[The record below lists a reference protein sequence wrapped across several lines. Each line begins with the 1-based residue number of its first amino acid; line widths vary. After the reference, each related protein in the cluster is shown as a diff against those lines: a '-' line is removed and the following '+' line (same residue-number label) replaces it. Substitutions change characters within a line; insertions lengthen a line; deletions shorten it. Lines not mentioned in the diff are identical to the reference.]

1 MQYDLEPGNFVI
13 NPSEKNWGIGQIQS
27 IIKNK
32 ATVNFQNNGK
42 KVIKLEN
49 LAKNLIET
57 TQLAGRKSI
66 ELRKQGLKTIIKPD
80 NSPVTNGDLEVNKI
94 LTEKIKSLTP
104 NIPIISEETVDFK
117 KKNTLK
123 TFWLID
129 PIDGTKEYIAGKDE
143 YTINAALILN
153 YIPTVGLLG
162 APKKNRLFYS
172 YGKNNSFMIEN
183 DKVTKLNCEKKTTKG
198 KVFAVSGAEKPSS
211 LILEVLKKHKVES
224 FTPMHS
230 SYKFCVI
237 ATGEFDFYAA
247 KERAYEW
254 DYAAGHAVAENAGAI
269 ITTLDNQPFKYGKS
283 DYKNLSL
290 IIKRNKV
297 LDA

>member
-1 MQYDLEPGNFVI
+1 MNDSDL
-13 NPSEKNWGIGQIQS
+13 KS
-27 IIKNK
+27 I
-32 ATVNFQNNGK
+32 A
-42 KVIKLEN
+42 E
-49 LAKNLIET
+49 NLIET
-57 TQLAGRKSI
+57 TDLAGQKSI
-66 ELRKQGLKTIIKPD
+66 ELYKKGLKKIIKPD

-94 LTEKIKSLTP
+94 LTDKIKVLTP
-104 NIPIISEETVDFK
+104 DIPIVSEETVDLQ
-117 KKNTLK
+117 KKNTLD

-129 PIDGTKEYIAGKDE
+129 PIDGTKEYIAGQDE
-143 YTINAALILN
+143 YTINAALVIN
-153 YIPTVGLLG
+153 YIPTIGLVG

-172 YGKNNSFMIEN
+172 YGKNNSYLIEN
-183 DKVTKLNCEKKTTKG
+183 KEIKKLDCKKKSTKG
-198 KVFAVSGAEKPSS
+198 KVCAVTNSSKPSS
-211 LILEVLKKHKVES
+211 MIIDILNKNGVTS
-224 FTPMHS
+224 YTPMHS

-269 ITTLDNQPFKYGKS
+269 ITTLENQTFKYGKS

-290 IIKRNKV
+290 IIKRNKK

>member
-1 MQYDLEPGNFVI
+1 MNVNEL
-13 NPSEKNWGIGQIQS
+13 KNI
-27 IIKNK
+27 
-32 ATVNFQNNGK
+32 T
-42 KVIKLEN
+42 E
-49 LAKNLIET
+49 NLIET
-57 TQLAGRKSI
+57 TELAGNKSI
-66 ELRKQGLKTIIKPD
+66 ELYSKGLKKIIKPD

-94 LTEKIKSLTP
+94 LTDKIKDLTP
-104 NIPIISEETVDFK
+104 NIPIVSEETVDLK
-117 KKNTLK
+117 KENTLK

-143 YTINAALILN
+143 YTVNAALVLN
-153 YIPTVGLLG
+153 CIPTIGLVG
-162 APKKNRLFYS
+162 APKKNRLFYT

-183 DKVTKLNCEKKTTKG
+183 KKKIKLECKKKTVKG
-198 KVFAVSGAEKPSS
+198 KIFAVSGTESPSQ
-211 LILEVLKKHKVES
+211 LILDILKKYKVTS

-269 ITTLDNQPFKYGKS
+269 ITTLENQTFKYGKS

-290 IIKRNKV
+290 IIKRNDI

>member
-1 MQYDLEPGNFVI
+1 MNSNELKEIAEGL
-13 NPSEKNWGIGQIQS
+13 
-27 IIKNK
+27 IK
-32 ATVNFQNNGK
+32 
-42 KVIKLEN
+42 
-49 LAKNLIET
+49 T
-57 TQLAGRKSI
+57 TELAGRKSI
-66 ELRKQGLKTIIKPD
+66 EIYKQGLKKIIKPD

-94 LTEKIKSLTP
+94 LTEKIKELTP
-104 NIPIISEETVDFK
+104 NIPIISEETVDLN

-129 PIDGTKEYIAGKDE
+129 PIDGTKEYIAGQSE
-143 YTINAALILN
+143 YTINAALVLN
-153 YIPTVGLLG
+153 HVPTIGLVG

-183 DKVTKLNCEKKTTKG
+183 EKIIKLDCKKKTTKG
-198 KVFAVSGAEKPSS
+198 KIFAVSGSAKPAP
-211 LILEVLKKHKVES
+211 LILDVLKKYKVTS

-254 DYAAGHAVAENAGAI
+254 DYAAGHAVAEGAGAI
-269 ITTLDNQPFKYGKS
+269 ITTLENEPFRYGKD

-290 IIKRNKV
+290 IIKRSKI

>member
-1 MQYDLEPGNFVI
+1 MNSNELKKIAEGLIKTTESAGNK
-13 NPSEKNWGIGQIQS
+13 SMELY
-27 IIKNK
+27 
-32 ATVNFQNNGK
+32 K
-42 KVIKLEN
+42 K
-49 LAKNLIET
+49 
-57 TQLAGRKSI
+57 
-66 ELRKQGLKTIIKPD
+66 GLKKIIKPD

-94 LTEKIKSLTP
+94 LTEKIKELTP
-104 NIPIISEETVDFK
+104 SIPIVSEETVNLQ

-129 PIDGTKEYIAGKDE
+129 PIDGTKEYIAGQDE
-143 YTINAALILN
+143 YTINAALIVDCTP
-153 YIPTVGLLG
+153 IVGLVG

-172 YGKNNSFMIEN
+172 YGKGNSYMIEN
-183 DKVTKLNCEKKTTKG
+183 KKTIKLNCQKKSPNG
-198 KVFAVSGAEKPSS
+198 KIIAVTSSSKPSS
-211 LILEVLKKHKVES
+211 MILKMLDKHKVTS
-224 FTPMHS
+224 YTPMHS

-269 ITTLDNQPFKYGKS
+269 ITTLEDHHFKYGKD

-290 IIKRNKV
+290 MIKRSKN

>member
-1 MQYDLEPGNFVI
+1 M
-13 NPSEKNWGIGQIQS
+13 
-27 IIKNK
+27 
-32 ATVNFQNNGK
+32 NN
-42 KVIKLEN
+42 IELEN

-57 TQLAGRKSI
+57 TELAGRKSI

-183 DKVTKLNCEKKTTKG
+183 GKTTKLNCEKKTTKG

-211 LILEVLKKHKVES
+211 LILDVLKKHKVES

>member
-1 MQYDLEPGNFVI
+1 MNNNELEDI
-13 NPSEKNWGIGQIQS
+13 
-27 IIKNK
+27 
-32 ATVNFQNNGK
+32 
-42 KVIKLEN
+42 
-49 LAKNLIET
+49 AKNLIKT
-57 TQLAGRKSI
+57 TELAGKKSI
-66 ELRKQGLKTIIKPD
+66 EIQEQGLKIITKPD
-80 NSPVTNGDLEVNKI
+80 NSPVTNGDLEVNKMI
-94 LTEKIKSLTP
+94 TEKIKNLTP
-104 NIPIISEETVDFK
+104 NIPIISEETVDLK
-117 KKNTLK
+117 KENTLK

-143 YTINAALILN
+143 YTINAALVLN
-153 YIPTVGLLG
+153 YIPTIGLVG

-172 YGKNNSFMIEN
+172 YGKNNSFMIED
-183 DKVTKLNCEKKTTKG
+183 DKTIKLSCKKKTTKG
-198 KVFAVSGAEKPSS
+198 KIFAVSGAEKPAP
-211 LILEVLKKHKVES
+211 LILDILKKHKVES

-254 DYAAGHAVAENAGAI
+254 DYAAGHAIAENAGAI
-269 ITTLDNQPFKYGKS
+269 ITTLDNQTFKYGKS

-290 IIKRNKV
+290 IIKRSEI

>member
-1 MQYDLEPGNFVI
+1 MNSNELKKIAEGLIKTTESAGNK
-13 NPSEKNWGIGQIQS
+13 SMELY
-27 IIKNK
+27 
-32 ATVNFQNNGK
+32 K
-42 KVIKLEN
+42 K
-49 LAKNLIET
+49 
-57 TQLAGRKSI
+57 
-66 ELRKQGLKTIIKPD
+66 GLKKIIKPD

-94 LTEKIKSLTP
+94 LTEKIKELTP
-104 NIPIISEETVDFK
+104 SIPIVSEETVNLQ

-129 PIDGTKEYIAGKDE
+129 PIDGTKEYIAGQDE
-143 YTINAALILN
+143 YTINAALIVDCTP
-153 YIPTVGLLG
+153 IVGLVG

-172 YGKNNSFMIEN
+172 YGKGNSYMIEN
-183 DKVTKLNCEKKTTKG
+183 KKTIKLNCQKKSPNG
-198 KVFAVSGAEKPSS
+198 KIIAVTNSSKPSS
-211 LILEVLKKHKVES
+211 MILKMLDKHKVTS
-224 FTPMHS
+224 YTPMHS

-269 ITTLDNQPFKYGKS
+269 ITTLEDHHFKYGKD

-290 IIKRNKV
+290 MIKRSKN

>member
-1 MQYDLEPGNFVI
+1 MNSNEL
-13 NPSEKNWGIGQIQS
+13 KS
-27 IIKNK
+27 I
-32 ATVNFQNNGK
+32 A
-42 KVIKLEN
+42 EN
-49 LAKNLIET
+49 LIKT
-57 TQLAGRKSI
+57 TELAGNKSI
-66 ELRKQGLKTIIKPD
+66 ELYKKGLKKIIKPD
-80 NSPVTNGDLEVNKI
+80 SSPVTNGDLEVNKI
-94 LTEKIKSLTP
+94 LTEKIKELTP
-104 NIPIISEETVDFK
+104 NIPIISEETVDLK

-129 PIDGTKEYIAGKDE
+129 PIDGTKEYIAGQDE
-143 YTINAALILN
+143 YTVNAALILN
-153 YIPTVGLLG
+153 YIPTIGLVG

-172 YGKNNSFMIEN
+172 YGKNNSFMIE
-183 DKVTKLNCEKKTTKG
+183 KSKIIKLDCKKKTTKG
-198 KVFAVSGAEKPSS
+198 KIFAVSGSAKPASI
-211 LILEVLKKHKVES
+211 ILDVLKKYKVTS

-269 ITTLDNQPFKYGKS
+269 ITTLENQPFKYGKD

-290 IIKRNKV
+290 IIKRNET

>member
-1 MQYDLEPGNFVI
+1 MN
-13 NPSEKNWGIGQIQS
+13 NSELKNI
-27 IIKNK
+27 
-32 ATVNFQNNGK
+32 A
-42 KVIKLEN
+42 E
-49 LAKNLIET
+49 NLIET
-57 TQLAGRKSI
+57 TELAGNKSM
-66 ELRKQGLKTIIKPD
+66 ELYKKGLKTIIKPD

-94 LTEKIKSLTP
+94 LTEKIKTLTP

-117 KKNTLK
+117 KKNNLS

-129 PIDGTKEYIAGKDE
+129 PIDGTKEYIAGQDE
-143 YTINAALILN
+143 YTVNAALVVN
-153 YIPTVGLLG
+153 YIPTVGLVG
-162 APKKNRLFYS
+162 APKKNRLFYT
-172 YGKNNSFMIEN
+172 YGKNNSFMIEGN
-183 DKVTKLNCEKKTTKG
+183 KTVKLNCKKINPKG
-198 KVFAVSGAEKPSS
+198 KILAVSGTSKPPQ
-211 LILEVLKKHKVES
+211 LILDVLKKYNVSS

-269 ITTLDNQPFKYGKS
+269 ITTLENEPFKYGKE

-290 IIKRNKV
+290 IIKRSEV
-297 LDA
+297 LDD

>member
-1 MQYDLEPGNFVI
+1 MNNNEL
-13 NPSEKNWGIGQIQS
+13 KNI
-27 IIKNK
+27 
-32 ATVNFQNNGK
+32 A
-42 KVIKLEN
+42 E
-49 LAKNLIET
+49 NLIET
-57 TQLAGRKSI
+57 TELAGNKSV
-66 ELRKQGLKTIIKPD
+66 ELYKKGLKTIIKPD

-117 KKNTLK
+117 KKNTLD

-129 PIDGTKEYIAGKDE
+129 PIDGTKEYIAGQDE
-143 YTINAALILN
+143 YTINAALVLN
-153 YIPTVGLLG
+153 YVPTIGLLG

-183 DKVTKLNCEKKTTKG
+183 HKTVKLDCKKKTAEG
-198 KVFAVSGAEKPSS
+198 KIFAVSSTEKPSP
-211 LILEVLKKHKVES
+211 LILNVLKKHKVES

-254 DYAAGHAVAENAGAI
+254 DYAAGHTVAENAGAI

-290 IIKRNKV
+290 MIKRNKI